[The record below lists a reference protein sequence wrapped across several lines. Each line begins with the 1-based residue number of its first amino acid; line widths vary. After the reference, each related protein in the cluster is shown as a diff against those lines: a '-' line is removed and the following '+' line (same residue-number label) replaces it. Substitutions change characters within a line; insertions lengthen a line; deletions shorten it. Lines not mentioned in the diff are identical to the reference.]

1 MGTAT
6 DLDWVCGCALGVI
19 LQEALTFKLEEF
31 EGPLD
36 LLLYLVGKNKMNLY
50 DVNIMEL
57 IDQYTAA
64 IRTLEQNR
72 MDVSSEFIDM
82 AAHLVQMKSALLLP
96 RSPEA
101 ERMKAELTGRLIE
114 YSACKEVAAQLGNRA
129 RDLYTAVREPMPL
142 VGAAEYTRKHDPNL
156 LVQAWFG
163 LMGRSLR
170 KRKPTQDRFEPLVT
184 APFVSVASRVSHMLR
199 GLLRGS
205 LHKVNE
211 LFSREESRSTNV
223 ATFLALLELI
233 RAGRIRVDEGGELD
247 LNRNHRRGKGGTARE

>member
-1 MGTAT
+1 M
-6 DLDWVCGCALGVI
+6 
-19 LQEALTFKLEEF
+19 QEALTFKLEDF

-64 IRTLEQNR
+64 IRTLQANR

-114 YSACKEVAAQLGNRA
+114 YSACKEVAAQLGGRA

-142 VGAAEYTRKHDPNL
+142 VGAAEYTRRHDPNL
-156 LVQAWFG
+156 LVQAWFS

-170 KRKPTQDRFEPLVT
+170 KRKPTKERFEPLVA

-205 LHKVNE
+205 LHKMNQ
-211 LFSREESRSTNV
+211 LFSSEESRSTNV

-233 RAGRIRVDEGGELD
+233 RAGRIRVDEDGTLD
-247 LNRNHRRGKGGTARE
+247 LDKSHTRRKEGTARD

>member
-1 MGTAT
+1 MET
-6 DLDWVCGCALGVI
+6 
-19 LQEALTFKLEEF
+19 LTFRIEDF

-50 DVNIMEL
+50 DVNIMAL

-64 IRTLEQNR
+64 IQTMQNNR
-72 MDVSSEFIDM
+72 MEVTSEFIDM

-114 YSACKEVAAQLGNRA
+114 YSTCKQVAAKLGSRA
-129 RDLYTAVREPMPL
+129 RDLYTAVRTPMPL
-142 VGAAEYTRKHDPNL
+142 STPAEYSRRQDPNS
-156 LVQAWFG
+156 LVQAWYN

-170 KRKPTQDRFEPLVT
+170 KRKPTQERFEPLVT
-184 APFVSVASRVSHMLR
+184 APFVSVASRVAHMLR
-199 GLLRGS
+199 GMLRGI
-205 LHKVNE
+205 LQRMNQ
-211 LFSREESRSTNV
+211 LFSKEEDRSTNV

-233 RAGRIRVDEGGELD
+233 RAGRIRVQD
-247 LNRNHRRGKGGTARE
+247 NGTLEIDRTRHPKQHPAKENPQD

>member
-1 MGTAT
+1 ME
-6 DLDWVCGCALGVI
+6 V
-19 LQEALTFKLEEF
+19 LTFHIEDF

-36 LLLYLVGKNKMNLY
+36 LLLYLVGKNKMNLC
-50 DVNIMEL
+50 DINIMEL

-64 IRTLEQNR
+64 IASLQDR
-72 MDVSSEFIDM
+72 MEVSSEFIDM

-114 YSACKEVAAQLGNRA
+114 YSTCKRVAAELGSRA
-129 RDLYTAVREPMPL
+129 RDLYTAVRSPMPL
-142 VGAAEYTRKHDPNL
+142 EGPAEYTRPQDPDR
-156 LVQAWFG
+156 LVQAWFS

-170 KRKPTQDRFEPLVT
+170 KRKPTQERFEPLVA

-205 LHKVNE
+205 LHKMNQ
-211 LFSREESRSTNV
+211 LFSSEESRSTNV

-233 RAGRIRVDEGGELD
+233 RAGRIRVDEDGTLD
-247 LNRNHRRGKGGTARE
+247 LDKSHTRRKEGTARD

>member
-1 MGTAT
+1 MG
-6 DLDWVCGCALGVI
+6 VN
-19 LQEALTFKLEEF
+19 LQETLTFKLEEF

-64 IRTLEQNR
+64 ISTMQQGR
-72 MDVSSEFIDM
+72 MEVSSEFIDM

-114 YSACKEVAAQLGNRA
+114 YSACKEVAARLGSRA

-142 VGAAEYTRKHDPNL
+142 VGAAEYTRRHDPNL
-156 LVQAWFG
+156 LVQAWFS

-205 LHKVNE
+205 LRGIHQ

-233 RAGRIRVDEGGELD
+233 RAGRIRVEENGTLNLD
-247 LNRNHRRGKGGTARE
+247 RSHHRRKEGAARE